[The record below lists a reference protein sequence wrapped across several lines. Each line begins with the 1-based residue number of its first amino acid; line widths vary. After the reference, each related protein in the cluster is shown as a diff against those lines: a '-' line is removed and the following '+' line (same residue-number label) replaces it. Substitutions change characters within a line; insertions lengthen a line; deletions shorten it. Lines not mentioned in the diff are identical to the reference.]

1 MPKEAAVE
9 AKKRPSRQGEGGRE
23 NERQQQDKEGL
34 AEGSAKK
41 AERKKV
47 VAVSLRAG
55 GGVLEK

>member
-47 VAVSLRAG
+47 AAGPPWG
-55 GGVLEK
+55 GGFTLA